1 MTTRAEAIAAA
12 GEVLAEG
19 RRAAAAMTVEE
30 QARAAYTPTGPSI
43 AELEALIRAQRAEA
57 TTRRAS

>member
-12 GEVLAEG
+12 GQVFAEG
-19 RRAAAAMTVEE
+19 LRAVASMTVEE
-30 QARAAYTPTGPSI
+30 QARAAYTPTGPTI
-43 AELEALIRAQRAEA
+43 AELEAEIREQRTA